1 MTTNNPPRAAREHA
15 FAVSDGR
22 TIGYGLYGAGDGALV
37 VVLDGPG
44 SRGLGRAMA
53 SSADRLGLTLLVPD
67 RPGFGDSTQTS
78 KGSYAATAD
87 DLLAVIE
94 RAGFQRFGIVAQ
106 SGGTP
111 YGLALASAA
120 ANRATGIAFVGALG
134 PLRDRDGLADV
145 TGPMRTVFVLA
156 RHAPWLLRPLF
167 GVFAHQARK
176 DPHAAARR
184 YAERVPSADRAVLE
198 DPVNWSIHATS
209 SAEILSRPGAVARET
224 RMLAQPWEVDRSR
237 VTAPAAFWA
246 GELDEA
252 HPPSMSRR
260 LAGLLG
266 GAPVTVVAGAGV
278 FALSAHYPDALRH
291 AAALPDEGGSPLA
304 AHAASK

>member
-1 MTTNNPPRAAREHA
+1 MIETAHPLVGRDREL
-15 FAVSDGR
+15 D
-22 TIGYGLYGAGDGALV
+22 
-37 VVLDGPG
+37 VLDQL
-44 SRGLGRAMA
+44 LGELA
-53 SSADRLGLTLLVPD
+53 SVFPAL
-67 RPGFGDSTQTS
+67 TS

-87 DLLAVIE
+87 DLIAVVE

-120 ANRATGIAFVGALG
+120 GNRATGIAFVGALG

-156 RHAPWLLRPLF
+156 HHAPWLLRP
-167 GVFAHQARK
+167 
-176 DPHAAARR
+176 
-184 YAERVPSADRAVLE
+184 
-198 DPVNWSIHATS
+198 
-209 SAEILSRPGAVARET
+209 
-224 RMLAQPWEVDRSR
+224 
-237 VTAPAAFWA
+237 
-246 GELDEA
+246 
-252 HPPSMSRR
+252 PPSMSRR

-278 FALSAHYPDALRH
+278 FALSARCPDALRH